1 MKRARTVLVMEND
14 SAVMFSQPVKPD
26 FTSSGY
32 YCVNIMDNNG
42 KKEEKKTIKMMTVL
56 IAADDVTLKE
66 QKNEDVQR
74 QCDEEILTI
83 SEKNS
88 SAENHK
94 ILMKLHRQ
102 FGPASADRLQRLL
115 NLRQ

>member
-1 MKRARTVLVMEND
+1 
-14 SAVMFSQPVKPD
+14 
-26 FTSSGY
+26 
-32 YCVNIMDNNG
+32 
-42 KKEEKKTIKMMTVL
+42 MMTVL